1 MRLSNKRIYIT
12 TSLVT
17 YTTAQ
22 QSLDSDCRQRTAE
35 RDGVAPTVSTGCIE
49 ITVVPCGGIPKM
61 FKELFAD
68 DNERGVSPVIGV
80 ILMVAITVIL
90 AAVIGAFV
98 LGFGDR
104 VSEQPPTA
112 QIGFD
117 FNGNTS
123 VDITHDGGD
132 PIANDSVTFRSGSG
146 ATSDSLNWSS
156 GDEDITAGDTVTLDS
171 GASGIES
178 ADVGTGNTVRVIW
191 QGEGSSN
198 TIAQRDWP

>member
-1 MRLSNKRIYIT
+1 
-12 TSLVT
+12 
-17 YTTAQ
+17 
-22 QSLDSDCRQRTAE
+22 
-35 RDGVAPTVSTGCIE
+35 
-49 ITVVPCGGIPKM
+49 M
-61 FKELFAD
+61 FKELLN

-98 LGFGDR
+98 LGLGDQ

-112 QIGFD
+112 QVGFD

-156 GDEDITAGDTVTLDS
+156 GGEEITAGDTVTLDTS
-171 GASGIES
+171 ADGIES
-178 ADVGTGNTVRVIW
+178 SNVGTGNTVRVIW